1 MRRKFPTPCRRTDQ
15 AATLRIVALGIP
27 VPRQQRIQL
36 IDLGAS
42 GHDALENISETV
54 RRVDVGDLC
63 VVHEPRENGPSL
75 GAAFAAGE
83 QMVFLSYPIGL
94 MLRSMP
100 SISTRPSSMKL
111 LGPSQC
117 SGCSGSPWQG
127 QFSSRLS
134 AAVRRAKGLEA
145 LDQRSEVGLPKPQL
159 APSPAT
165 ANAIR
170 IGVEHRDPLQRFRG
184 RRDRPRTSA
193 AHARSRTLVASD
205 GCSRRVA
212 VDLQDAVVIS

>member
-1 MRRKFPTPCRRTDQ
+1 MRRKFPTPCRRADQ

-42 GHDALENISETV
+42 GHDALENISEIA
-54 RRVDVGDLC
+54 RRVDVVDLC
-63 VVHEPRENGPSL
+63 VVHERRENGPSL

-111 LGPSQC
+111 LGLSQC
-117 SGCSGSPWQG
+117 SGCSGSCKAD
-127 QFSSRLS
+127 FLRDF
-134 AAVRRAKGLEA
+134 RRPCAEPKGLKPSISGLRSDCRNRSSLRRRQPPMRSA
-145 LDQRSEVGLPKPQL
+145 L
-159 APSPAT
+159 A
-165 ANAIR
+165 
-170 IGVEHRDPLQRFRG
+170 
-184 RRDRPRTSA
+184 
-193 AHARSRTLVASD
+193 
-205 GCSRRVA
+205 
-212 VDLQDAVVIS
+212 